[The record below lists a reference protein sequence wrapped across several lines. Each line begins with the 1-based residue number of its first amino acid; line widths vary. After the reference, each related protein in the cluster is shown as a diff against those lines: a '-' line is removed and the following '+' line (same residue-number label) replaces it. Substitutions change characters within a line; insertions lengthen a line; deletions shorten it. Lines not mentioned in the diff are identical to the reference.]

1 MPSSEGG
8 PSVTNQPVTVYFS
21 LGSNL
26 GNRQENL
33 DRALKMLSERMRL
46 GKVSSIYD
54 TEAVGPISQPRFLNL
69 AVEGFTNLKPE
80 GLLALIKGIE
90 QKMGR
95 YSRTGEPRIIDI
107 DIILYGDQTV
117 NTRDLIIP
125 HPEMAKRSFVL
136 VPLAEIAPDVV
147 HPVLN
152 KTIKELNKAVK
163 ETQGVLKFNL

>member
-1 MPSSEGG
+1 MPE
-8 PSVTNQPVTVYFS
+8 PVRVFFS

-54 TEAVGPISQPRFLNL
+54 TEPVGSISQPRFLNL

-80 GLLALIKGIE
+80 GLLVMVKGIE
-90 QKMGR
+90 QKLGR
-95 YSRTGEPRIIDI
+95 VSRTGEPRIIDI
-107 DIILYGDQTV
+107 DILLYGDQVV
-117 NTRDLIIP
+117 NTPALVIP
-125 HPEMAKRSFVL
+125 HAQMHKRSFVL
-136 VPLAEIAPDVV
+136 VPMAEIAPEVI

-152 KTIKELNKAVK
+152 KSIKELNQAAK
-163 ETQGVLKFNL
+163 EVQGVMKLGG

>member
-8 PSVTNQPVTVYFS
+8 LSVPEPVRVFFS

-26 GNRQENL
+26 GNRQDNL

-54 TEAVGPISQPRFLNL
+54 TEPVGPISQPRFLNL
-69 AVEGFTNLKPE
+69 AVEAFTNLKPE
-80 GLLALIKGIE
+80 GLLAMVKGIE

-95 YSRTGEPRIIDI
+95 IGRTGEPRVIDI
-107 DIILYGDQTV
+107 DILLYGDQVVKTPA
-117 NTRDLIIP
+117 LIIP
-125 HPEMAKRSFVL
+125 HAELHKRSFVL
-136 VPLAEIAPDVV
+136 VPLSEIAPDVI

-152 KTIKELNKAVK
+152 KPIKDLNKAVK
-163 ETQGVLKFNL
+163 EVQGVMKLGS